1 VARHQNTVKGEIELS
16 GPALFSGEESRL
28 RLCPADPS
36 TGILF
41 VRTDLPDKPVVPATA
56 EAMSEGFRCTVL
68 RRNDVQVRSVEH
80 LLSACVGMQVDNLV
94 VEIDGEEPP
103 AAGGCARPYV
113 EAILEVGVAQQGV
126 EKPTFRFEEPL
137 ALSQQGASIVGMPA
151 EEGLTLSYVLEF
163 DNASMPAQVVT
174 VRIDPET
181 YLNGI
186 APARTFAEE
195 SAREEFA
202 REGAGGGVTDDN
214 ALIVF
219 PDGSVR
225 TALNCREA
233 GLRFPDEF
241 ARHKVLDL
249 LGDLALTGVD
259 LEGKI
264 VAVRSG
270 HKLNTA
276 FAARVRSML
285 AQKQAPEEYL
295 DIREIQRILPHRF
308 PFLMVDRILRVEEDK
323 KIVGLKNVSMNEP
336 FFQGHYPEYPVMPGV
351 LQIEAMAQV
360 AGVLL
365 LQKLEHTGK
374 LALMVGMDSVK
385 LRRPVM
391 PGDQLILE
399 AEATRVRSRSA
410 QVAARGLVD
419 GEVSCEAEIRF
430 MLVDPEV
437 L

>member
-308 PFLMVDRILRVEEDK
+308 PFLM
-323 KIVGLKNVSMNEP
+323 
-336 FFQGHYPEYPVMPGV
+336 YPVMPGV